1 MGYKFGSG
9 LVIVIIVSFES
20 GVGKFWKKYGNR
32 NKKEKSRRFYKYLD
46 MWIWVVVEMVFVLCI

>member
-46 MWIWVVVEMVFVLCI
+46 M

>member
-9 LVIVIIVSFES
+9 VVIVVIVSFEN

-32 NKKEKSRRFYKYLD
+32 NKKEKSCRFYKYLD
-46 MWIWVVVEMVFVLCI
+46 L